1 MTTKVLTLDEAQAF
15 LTKSDLQKLE
25 AGIADGTLLADLID
39 QEPVVIVRKQP
50 IALFTVMQL
59 IGTL

>member
-1 MTTKVLTLDEAQAF
+1 MKLLSLDEAQAF

-25 AGIADGTLLADLID
+25 AAIADGTLLADIID
-39 QEPVVIVRKQP
+39 NQPVILVRKQP